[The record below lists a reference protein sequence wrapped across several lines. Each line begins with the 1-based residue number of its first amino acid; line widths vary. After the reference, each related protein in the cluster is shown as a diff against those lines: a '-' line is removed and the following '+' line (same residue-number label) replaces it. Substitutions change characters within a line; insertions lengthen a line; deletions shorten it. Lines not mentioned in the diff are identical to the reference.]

1 MAVVTAEMIKTLREK
16 TGVGMAKCK
25 EALEQAGGDLEK
37 AIDILRKAGMAS
49 AVKKEGRDTHEGL
62 VGFFEDA
69 AGVGVVQINS
79 ETDFVAKNERFQ
91 QFLNDMAKEVCE
103 SKLEDLEKFL
113 AQKSRKD
120 ASMTIDEVRSTM
132 IQSLG
137 ENIQITK
144 VAFFPKSADR
154 SIGTYSHMG
163 GKVVSLV
170 VLKGATGLEAFA
182 KEIAMH
188 VAAESPDYLS
198 SEQVPADVRARE
210 EEVIL
215 GASAGQ
221 LTGKPTDIAKK
232 IIEGKLKAFY
242 EQVCLLTQKYI
253 KDNSLTIQA
262 LVEKKSKEIG
272 KPLEIVTFL
281 RWKTG

>member
-1 MAVVTAEMIKTLREK
+1 MANITADLIKALREK

-25 EALEQAGGDLEK
+25 EALEQAGGDLEQ
-37 AIDILRKAGMAS
+37 AVDILRKAGIAS
-49 AVKKEGRDTHEGL
+49 GVKKEGRETREGL

-91 QFLNDMAKEVCE
+91 KFLNDMAKEACE
-103 SKLEDLEKFL
+103 AKIANLEAFL
-113 AQKSRKD
+113 AKKSKQD
-120 ASMTIDEVRSTM
+120 ASLTIDEVRSTM
-132 IQSLG
+132 IQALG

-144 VAFFPKSADR
+144 VEFFPKSADR

-163 GKVVSLV
+163 GKVVSVV
-170 VLKGATGLEAFA
+170 VLKGAPGLEAFA

-198 SEQVPADVRARE
+198 PENVPEDVLARE
-210 EEVIL
+210 KEVIQ
-215 GASAGQ
+215 AAAAGQ
-221 LTGKPTDIAKK
+221 LAGKPADIAKK
-232 IIEGKLKAFY
+232 IIEGKLKAFF
-242 EQVCLLTQKYI
+242 EQVCLLQQKYI
-253 KDNSLTIQA
+253 KDNALTVQA
-262 LVEKKSKEIG
+262 LIEKKAKEVG